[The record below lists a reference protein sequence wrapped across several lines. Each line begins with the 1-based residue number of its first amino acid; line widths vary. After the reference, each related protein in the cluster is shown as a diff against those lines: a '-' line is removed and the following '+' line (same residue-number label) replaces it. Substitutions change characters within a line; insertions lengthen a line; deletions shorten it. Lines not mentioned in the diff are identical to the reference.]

1 MINQTQLCF
10 GQKIDPKTWHL
21 FPWFTHGALDVLDG
35 MDLSDKNILEWG
47 SGSSTV
53 WFAAKAKSVVSI
65 EANSEWYGKVVQ
77 ELNQHNLFHKVN
89 LILRQTNEGDQS
101 KIDYYTEVPEG
112 FKPDI
117 VVVDGILRYECILK
131 ALTLPRPLTLIVDNW
146 MQSYVFMCPAA
157 EEALKGFKSLIFEQ
171 ADHVDNDGVNKW
183 KTAIFEIL

>member
-1 MINQTQLCF
+1 MINQTELCF

-21 FPWFTHGALDVLDG
+21 FPWFTHGALDVLDE

-65 EANSEWYGKVVQ
+65 EANSKWYGDVIR
-77 ELNQHNLFHKVN
+77 ELNQHNLFHKVS
-89 LILRQTNEGDQS
+89 LILRKTNEGDQS

-131 ALTLPRPLTLIVDNW
+131 ALTLPRPFILIVDNW
-146 MQSYVFMCPAA
+146 QQDYVFMCPSA
-157 EEALKGFKSLIFEQ
+157 EVALNGYSCRKFIQ
-171 ADHVDNDGVNKW
+171 PDHTEHEGNPW
-183 KTAIFEIL
+183 CTAIFEIL